1 MKKRASEPYLIIS
14 SAHLGVSKDI
24 LSVLKQVTNYYKPKV
39 IHLGPLIEPKTLKR
53 YEKLNERID
62 KMSQKDLSESMEEVF
77 HSLVDERDSIYET
90 HRKTIKSLTDAFGSV
105 KFVLNEDQMIPGSY
119 GNGASFVFG
128 GEELSKYL
136 YLSPILPSAEAS
148 TNDPFSQKAMEY
160 LRQFGQS
167 CIVAHPVPSV
177 KSMPRIGLNEAYNYW
192 SVGSLRHQ
200 ENPRNTK
207 TQYLI
212 AHLPAAILVLVDKEN
227 QEFHSRPLHFDYLE
241 RTRHSKKN
249 PMILDDGLVFLENKT
264 IQVGSADKA
273 NFVTDQHAKH
283 WQPGVLACFRAA
295 NTLHQPETIIDGG
308 DTADMG
314 GSNRHA
320 EGHPGE
326 MLGEYIRNDLINLK
340 YLLRAMNNEK
350 CIKRKVMLD
359 SNHHE
364 WLSLRCAKD
373 PALIGLLD
381 WPTLA
386 REMFS
391 DWEVIIRK
399 AGETDVFW
407 FGDYML
413 RHGDKE
419 SGAASGS
426 KLSAL
431 GKYMCGHWHS
441 FRIFRRAIQLGCG
454 CMLGPKYV
462 GGKITSWQ
470 NMIATLT
477 KYKEITGVSPK
488 TILHDKNKKVSRF
501 AYRGTIYEVIDYEL
515 KVNLNEPIYAK

>member
-1 MKKRASEPYLIIS
+1 MKKRASESYLIIS

-24 LSVLKQVTNYYKPKV
+24 LSVLKQVVAFYKPKI
-39 IHLGPLIEPKTLKR
+39 IHLGPLVEPKTVKK
-53 YEKLNERID
+53 YEKLNQRIY
-62 KMSQKDLSESMEEVF
+62 KMSQSELTEAAEER
-77 HSLVDERDSIYET
+77 LLNLIEERDSIEEAQDKTVET
-90 HRKTIKSLTDAFGSV
+90 LTEAFGKV
-105 KFVLNEDQMIPGSY
+105 EFVLNQDQMTPKTSY
-119 GNGASFVFG
+119 KRASFLLDG
-128 GEELSKYL
+128 KELSKYL
-136 YLSPILPSAEAS
+136 YLSPILPSSETSA
-148 TNDPFSQKAMEY
+148 NDPFSQRAMEY

-167 CIVAHPVPSV
+167 CIVAHPVPSA

-200 ENPRNTK
+200 ENPKNTK
-207 TQYLI
+207 TQYLVT
-212 AHLPAAILVLVDKEN
+212 HLPSAILVLVDKEN
-227 QEFHSRPLHFDYLE
+227 GEFHPKALHFDYLE
-241 RTRHSKKN
+241 RTSHSRKH
-249 PMILDDGLVFLENKT
+249 PIILDDGQVFLENKT
-264 IQVGSADKA
+264 IQVGSPDKA
-273 NFVTDQHAKH
+273 NFITDQHAKH

-295 NTLHQPETIIDGG
+295 NTLHQPEVIIDGG

-320 EGHPGE
+320 EDHPGE
-326 MLGEYIRNDLINLK
+326 MIGEYVRHDLIHLK
-340 YLLRAMNNEK
+340 GLLKAMNNEK
-350 CIKRKVMLD
+350 CIKRKIMLD

-364 WLSLRCAKD
+364 WLSLRCARD

-391 DWEVIIRK
+391 DWQIMIRK
-399 AGETDVFW
+399 AGETDIFW

-419 SGAASGS
+419 SGAANGA

-441 FRIFRRAIQLGCG
+441 FKMFRRAIQLGCG

-470 NMIATLT
+470 NMLATLT
-477 KYKEITGVSPK
+477 KYKEITAVNPK
-488 TILHDKNKKVSRF
+488 TILHDKTKKASRF
-501 AYRGTIYEVIDYEL
+501 AYRGTIYEVPEFNL
-515 KVNLNEPIYAK
+515 VVNLNEAIYAK